1 MRRRGL
7 ERSTRVGLPARTP
20 AKALPQLIPKRVI
33 RACAFRARGVVIRH
47 ETIRTTEIIVAGHD

>member
-1 MRRRGL
+1 LNGVL
-7 ERSTRVGLPARTP
+7 ASACLHAIP